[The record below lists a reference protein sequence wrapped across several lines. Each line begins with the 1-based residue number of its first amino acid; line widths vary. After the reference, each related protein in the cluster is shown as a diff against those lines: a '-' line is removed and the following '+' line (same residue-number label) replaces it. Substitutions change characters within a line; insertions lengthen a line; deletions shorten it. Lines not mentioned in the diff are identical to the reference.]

1 MVTFPE
7 KFSIKAMWLVKVLQF
22 LKFLAIPKNENLV
35 IYFTQ
40 GVQF

>member
-7 KFSIKAMWLVKVLQF
+7 KFSIKAMWLIKVLQF
-22 LKFLAIPKNENLV
+22 LKFLAIPENENLV

-40 GVQF
+40 GVQL